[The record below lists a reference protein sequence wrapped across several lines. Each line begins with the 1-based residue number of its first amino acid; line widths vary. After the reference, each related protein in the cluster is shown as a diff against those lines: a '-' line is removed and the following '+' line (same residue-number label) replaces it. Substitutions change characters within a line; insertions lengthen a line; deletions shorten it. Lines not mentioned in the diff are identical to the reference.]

1 MMYMEIDFLLDN
13 IRNIREDKNLTQ
25 QHMAK
30 VLSVTQP
37 NYARWETKVK
47 IIPLKKLNMLCNYFY
62 INMDYVVGITNKR
75 IKMNN
80 NNILNKKDIG
90 LNIRKIRLN
99 NKLSQSDLA
108 KILNTTQSVIS
119 TYEMGKTLIL
129 TAFLIQLCLK
139 FNVSMDQVCNRK

>member
-1 MMYMEIDFLLDN
+1 MYMEIDFLLDN